1 MSPAFGSS
9 LISLREAPG
18 GLCTRPGQQ
27 QPPTKALTVD
37 STAPKR
43 HTLRVT
49 PPQLKELRLLKI
61 AVIHPDDAD
70 GRQLT
75 QQLQR
80 IGCQVQAF
88 WPPVQHLPE
97 GIDVAFMAVQP
108 DFINLRF
115 EWTQSEDAPAVIA
128 VVTYE
133 NPTIVEAVLEIR
145 AKAVLPSPVR
155 SFGLLSALVVAREAH
170 KESRSL
176 ARRLRKTEAKLL
188 GVRQL
193 AEAKSILMKTH
204 DVSEGQAHD
213 LIREQAMSKRTTME
227 DIAAAIVNANEILS
241 LGTRSNKPGP
251 G

>member
-1 MSPAFGSS
+1 M
-9 LISLREAPG
+9 
-18 GLCTRPGQQ
+18 
-27 QPPTKALTVD
+27 
-37 STAPKR
+37 
-43 HTLRVT
+43 
-49 PPQLKELRLLKI
+49 
-61 AVIHPDDAD
+61 IHPDDAD

-133 NPTIVEAVLEIR
+133 NPTIVEAVLESR